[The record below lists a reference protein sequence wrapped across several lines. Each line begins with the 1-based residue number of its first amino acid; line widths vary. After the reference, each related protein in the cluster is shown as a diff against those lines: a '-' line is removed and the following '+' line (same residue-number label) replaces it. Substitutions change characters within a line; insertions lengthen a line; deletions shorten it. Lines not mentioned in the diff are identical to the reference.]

1 MVRPWPDQP
10 RTGSAAYAQ
19 GCGVNIAN
27 KYPTKLV
34 NDSIALHNKETGG
47 HLSPLSI
54 ELVLA
59 RTLNQLEMYLGQYEA
74 TGMKAVEKQYYKYW
88 LHRFVNGLC

>member
-1 MVRPWPDQP
+1 M
-10 RTGSAAYAQ
+10 
-19 GCGVNIAN
+19 NIAN
-27 KYPTKLV
+27 KYPTKSV

-74 TGMKAVEKQYYKYW
+74 TGMKAVEKHYYKYW
-88 LHRFVNGLC
+88 LHRFVIDTAKT

>member
-1 MVRPWPDQP
+1 M
-10 RTGSAAYAQ
+10 S
-19 GCGVNIAN
+19 
-27 KYPTKLV
+27 V
-34 NDSIALHNKETGG
+34 NDSIALYNKETGG
-47 HLSPLSI
+47 HLPPLSV

-88 LHRFVNGLC
+88 LHRFVIGCYLATKTLNNKKWNGLR